1 MLQPCKCTKKGSNVP
16 WCGGLF
22 CDRSRMGVGRG
33 KGEGWDAGVAC
44 GMGYCACWDVLDACG
59 KGYCARCDVLG
70 ACGKALAA
78 ASVSAWGAC
87 HRA

>member
-1 MLQPCKCTKKGSNVP
+1 MLQPCKCTKKGSNVQ

-44 GMGYCACWDVLDACG
+44 G
-59 KGYCARCDVLG
+59 KGYCSRCDALD

-78 ASVSAWGAC
+78 ASVSAWGVC
-87 HRA
+87 QRA